1 MRYLRF
7 VFGICAL
14 SLIITTTT
22 FGHSPEYKAGRA
34 ADHIDYCGKYELNQ
48 ALYNKY
54 GKSEDYESGK
64 SDTEFQNMGL
74 PSSGNSHKINN
85 IDCDQLE
92 RFVKEILSEGL
103 EVIKGDKT
111 VKMLQCHNASYRAF
125 YRHNCK
131 DTVTYR
137 NGDKYVGEWKDNKF
151 NGQGILT
158 FASGDRYDGKFKNGK
173 AHGNST
179 YYYIADNEYKGDR
192 YVGGFKDDKA
202 DGQGTYYHLA
212 ENRFKGDKYVGAYK
226 DDKRHG
232 RGTYT
237 FADGRIKDGI
247 WKAGKLFYVQKLRN
261 KPEPDTAVLAKIET
275 KRNASNDERA
285 RANTVKPKPNFLRPG
300 PDHALK
306 RWAKKAEIDERARI
320 KKLTKQK
327 QERRGQ
333 AKRVT
338 EAYKIKKPDAI
349 AVIIGNRD
357 YKGDTPDVEF
367 AINDADAMREFVLNK
382 LGYRPGNVID
392 LRDATQAELLSAFGS
407 DKSHKGTL
415 FDYVRSDESDVIV
428 FYSGHGVPGL
438 SDRRGY
444 LLSVDANPNKA
455 ELTGYPVD
463 TLLKNLAKI
472 PAKSM
477 TVFID
482 ACFSGNTPKG
492 MLVDSMSGLTVEIRQ
507 PKKASKGMVVLT
519 ASRGDQVASWDK
531 NAKHGL
537 FTKHLLE
544 ALNGAADK
552 QSKTGN
558 KDGKVTLGE
567 VKAYLDREMTYQAR
581 RRFSRDQH
589 ATVSGDLKTVLSA
602 Y

>member
-7 VFGICAL
+7 IFGICVV

-22 FGHSPEYKAGRA
+22 FGHSPEYRAGRA
-34 ADHIDYCGKYELNQ
+34 ADHIDYCGKYDLNQ

-64 SDTEFQNMGL
+64 SDHDIQ
-74 PSSGNSHKINN
+74 SSIGGYHKHYRGGDHEINYL
-85 IDCDQLE
+85 DCGELE
-92 RFVKEILSEGL
+92 EFVKALLNPSAPASNITKQLAMVAKQSHNEKEIENI
-103 EVIKGDKT
+103 EV
-111 VKMLQCHNASYRAF
+111 L
-125 YRHNCK
+125 
-131 DTVTYR
+131 
-137 NGDKYVGEWKDNKF
+137 NKKRTSF
-151 NGQGILT
+151 
-158 FASGDRYDGKFKNGK
+158 FAEDVN
-173 AHGNST
+173 
-179 YYYIADNEYKGDR
+179 
-192 YVGGFKDDKA
+192 A
-202 DGQGTYYHLA
+202 DGFHWRLVLTKIGNQ
-212 ENRFKGDKYVGAYK
+212 V
-226 DDKRHG
+226 
-232 RGTYT
+232 
-237 FADGRIKDGI
+237 
-247 WKAGKLFYVQKLRN
+247 KLELSLFL
-261 KPEPDTAVLAKIET
+261 EFET
-275 KRNASNDERA
+275 KIFYCPLIDLGIKNQFFIQCEAAGLAPR
-285 RANTVKPKPNFLRPG
+285 V
-300 PDHALK
+300 LK
-306 RWAKKAEIDERARI
+306 GNLKKASLWSNGSAGGAEFEFISSNQIANYQSFVEKTGLSSTSHFI
-320 KKLTKQK
+320 KANLKPPMLETNMAEEK
-327 QERRGQ
+327 ERRGQ
-333 AKRVT
+333 VLAEVRRKAEEKEDRLKIAQTKRKAKQ
-338 EAYKIKKPDAI
+338 EKIQNPDAI

-392 LRDATQAELLSAFGS
+392 LRDATQAELLAAFGS

>member
-1 MRYLRF
+1 MRYLRSA
-7 VFGICAL
+7 FGVCAF
-14 SLIITTTT
+14 SMIMATTA
-22 FGHSPEYKAGRA
+22 FGHSPEYRAGRA
-34 ADHIDYCGKYELNQ
+34 AAYIDYCGKYDLNR

-54 GKSEDYESGK
+54 GKSKDYESGK

-74 PSSGNSHKINN
+74 PSRGNSHKINH
-85 IDCDQLE
+85 IACDQLE
-92 RFVKEILSEGL
+92 GFTKILLNASAQSSNINKAYNTPFICRMAFNYATGRWMEPSNGVYWYSYEVRGEFVNRAKRQGLSEQDCIRILGIEDL
-103 EVIKGDKT
+103 
-111 VKMLQCHNASYRAF
+111 VKVARAK
-125 YRHNCK
+125 R
-131 DTVTYR
+131 D
-137 NGDKYVGEWKDNKF
+137 
-151 NGQGILT
+151 Q
-158 FASGDRYDGKFKNGK
+158 K
-173 AHGNST
+173 A
-179 YYYIADNEYKGDR
+179 AR
-192 YVGGFKDDKA
+192 
-202 DGQGTYYHLA
+202 
-212 ENRFKGDKYVGAYK
+212 
-226 DDKRHG
+226 
-232 RGTYT
+232 
-237 FADGRIKDGI
+237 
-247 WKAGKLFYVQKLRN
+247 
-261 KPEPDTAVLAKIET
+261 LAKRDEQRLEEEVKRERDRLAAVELERLKELERKRKEEQKRRAKELAQQET
-275 KRNASNDERA
+275 KRKEIANAQRLAEIEKNRERI
-285 RANTVKPKPNFLRPG
+285 
-300 PDHALK
+300 
-306 RWAKKAEIDERARI
+306 KAEKYETA
-320 KKLTKQK
+320 KLKHQ
-327 QERRGQ
+327 
-333 AKRVT
+333 
-338 EAYKIKKPDAI
+338 DAI
-349 AVIIGNRD
+349 ALIIGNRD

-367 AINDADAMREFVLNK
+367 AVNDADAMRDFVLSK
-382 LGYRPGNVID
+382 LGYRSGNIID

-407 DKSHKGTL
+407 KESHKGTL
-415 FDYVRSDESDVIV
+415 FDYVRADESDVIV

-455 ELTGYPVD
+455 ELTGYPVE
-463 TLLKNLAKI
+463 TLLKNLSKI

-477 TVFID
+477 MVFID

-492 MLVDSMSGLTVEIRQ
+492 MLVDAMSGLTVEIRQ

-558 KDGKVTLGE
+558 NDGKVTLGE